1 MLPRWRQPPKL
12 LSDSNTPQF
21 ASVMSMVVFTLLLFF
36 MTAPTYHH
44 SISYD
49 LAKVK
54 HPLPMRGADR
64 EDAIKVFILRDGQ
77 VFFGTDRVNP
87 ADLSQRI
94 VDRLKDHSTERKVYV
109 VADMRATWGSI
120 KPVLD
125 GVRAAGVLRIAF
137 LVDQRRAAPHI

>member
-1 MLPRWRQPPKL
+1 MRAGGCGYVAEMAPASKAVKRLQY
-12 LSDSNTPQF
+12 
-21 ASVMSMVVFTLLLFF
+21 ASVRERHEHGGVHLTLFF

-77 VFFGTDRVNP
+77 VFIWNRPSESCRFVPEDSRSP
-87 ADLSQRI
+87 
-94 VDRLKDHSTERKVYV
+94 ER
-109 VADMRATWGSI
+109 
-120 KPVLD
+120 P
-125 GVRAAGVLRIAF
+125 
-137 LVDQRRAAPHI
+137 QH

>member
-1 MLPRWRQPPKL
+1 MLLRWRQPPKL

-109 VADMRATWGSI
+109 VADMRARWGPI
-120 KPVLD
+120 KSVLD
-125 GVRAAGVLRIAF
+125 GIRAAGILRIAF
-137 LVDQRRAAPHI
+137 LVDQRRVAPHI

>member
-1 MLPRWRQPPKL
+1 MLLRWRQPPKL

-77 VFFGTDRVNP
+77 VFIWNRPSESCRFVPEDSRSP
-87 ADLSQRI
+87 
-94 VDRLKDHSTERKVYV
+94 ER
-109 VADMRATWGSI
+109 
-120 KPVLD
+120 P
-125 GVRAAGVLRIAF
+125 
-137 LVDQRRAAPHI
+137 QH